1 MPQPGNYPKTLE
13 VLKLKEGIEEGLDEL
28 VQLNEELGELTVDE
42 GNDSLPGAVNDILT
56 RQNRLVSGIRR
67 DIQLAQVKLAVQGK
81 VGEERRATTGA
92 LLTGLKELE
101 GRLDS
106 AMKKKAGHAVR
117 AETGEELETSTRR
130 KDSEYLQLVLYL
142 GVLIV
147 VSLLCAQSSV
157 SPESQSHENV
167 IMAVVLAAVA
177 YYLVVNYI
185 L

>member
-42 GNDSLPGAVNDILT
+42 GDESLPGAVNGILV
-56 RQNRLVSGIRR
+56 RQNKLVGDIRR
-67 DIQLAQVKLAVQGK
+67 DIQLAQVKLADQGK

-92 LLTGLKELE
+92 LSTGLKELE

-106 AMKKKAGHAVR
+106 AMKNKAGHAVR
-117 AETGEELETSTRR
+117 AETGEELETSIRR
-130 KDSEYLQLVLYL
+130 KDSEFLQLVLYL
-142 GVLIV
+142 AILIL
-147 VSLLCAQSSV
+147 VSLLCAQSYV
-157 SPESQSHENV
+157 TGQSQFHENV
-167 IMAVVLAAVA
+167 IIAVVLAAVG